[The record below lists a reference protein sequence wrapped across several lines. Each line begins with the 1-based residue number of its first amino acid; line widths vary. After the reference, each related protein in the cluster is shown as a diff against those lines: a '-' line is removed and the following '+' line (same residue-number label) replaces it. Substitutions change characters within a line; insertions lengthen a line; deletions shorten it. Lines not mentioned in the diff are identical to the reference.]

1 MGNEIPGYNYGDRE
15 VACSTLSDK
24 ELEQLKVG
32 AGFTHEDVRYLRMAG
47 EVLQDQTAEIVHRW
61 RSDIIAHIP
70 HLAKHSR
77 ALDGGLLP
85 DYLTRSNKRF
95 EQWILDTCLRPYDR
109 AWLDYQHEIGLRH
122 TAARKN
128 QVDHVSSTAEVPF
141 HDVLS
146 FIPMINETMK
156 TYLAKRG
163 HSSDE
168 VEKMHQAWSK
178 SMLLQMAIWTKSYGS
193 AEAPKSV

>member
-15 VACSTLSDK
+15 VSRSPLSDK

-32 AGFTHEDVRYLRMAG
+32 AGFTQEDVRYLRMAG
-47 EVLQDQTAEIVHRW
+47 EVLRDQTAEIVHRW

-70 HLAKHSR
+70 HLAKHSC

-85 DYLTRSNKRF
+85 DYLARSNQRF

-122 TAARKN
+122 TSARKN
-128 QVDHVSSTAEVPF
+128 LVDHVSSTPEVPF

-146 FIPMINETMK
+146 FIPVINETMK

-178 SMLLQMAIWTKSYGS
+178 SMLLQMTIWTKSYGS
-193 AEAPKSV
+193 TESPKSE